1 MKRKK
6 IHIQIPKGTMK
17 LIILQP
23 SNCAKKGAGLLW
35 IHGGGYV
42 VGMAS
47 MVYMSRA
54 KNLVDQFGITV
65 ISPEY
70 RLSNEAPY
78 PYPLLDCYEALL
90 YMREHADELNIRTDQ
105 LMVGGESAGGGLA
118 AALCLYA
125 RDQKQVNI
133 CAQFPLYP
141 MIDDRDTES
150 SKDNHAP
157 VWNTKLN
164 HWAWKKYLRNLTCEI
179 PSYAA
184 PARETDYR
192 NLPPCYTFVG
202 DIEPFYCETLTY
214 VENLKKAG
222 ISAEADVYHKCF
234 HAFDMLMP
242 WKQVSRQA
250 AHQFEIQFQKY
261 LQTCFA
267 PQNES
272 STFL

>member
-1 MKRKK
+1 MKSTTLT
-6 IHIQIPKGTMK
+6 IQIPKGTMK
-17 LIILQP
+17 LIVLKP
-23 SNCAKKGAGLLW
+23 SNCTRKCAGLLW

-54 KNLVDQFGITV
+54 KNLVDQFGVTV

-70 RLSNEAPY
+70 RLSKEAPY
-78 PYPLLDCYEALL
+78 PYPLLDCYEALV
-90 YMREHADELNIRTDQ
+90 YMKDHADELNIRSDQ
-105 LMVGGESAGGGLA
+105 IFVGGESAGGGLA

-125 RDQKQVNI
+125 RDQKQVRI
-133 CAQFPLYP
+133 AAQFPLYP

-150 SKDNHAP
+150 SRNNHAP
-157 VWNTKLN
+157 VWNTKRN
-164 HWAWKKYLRNLTCEI
+164 HWAWKQYLRNLYDEI

-184 PARETDYR
+184 PARETDYK

-214 VENLKKAG
+214 VENLKNAG
-222 ISAEADVYHKCF
+222 VSAEVDIYSNCF

-242 WKQVSRQA
+242 WKKVSRQA
-250 AHQFEIQFQKY
+250 ARQFEHKFQEA
-261 LQTCFA
+261 LQICFA

>member
-1 MKRKK
+1 MKKSKAFIK
-6 IHIQIPKGTMK
+6 IPGGTMK
-17 LIILQP
+17 LLILKP
-23 SNCAKKGAGLLW
+23 SKRKEKGAGLLW
-35 IHGGGYV
+35 IHGGGYIT
-42 VGMAS
+42 GMAS

-70 RLSNEAPY
+70 RLSHEAPY

-90 YMREHADELNIRTDQ
+90 YMKEHADELNIRSDQ
-105 LMVGGESAGGGLA
+105 LMVGGESAGGGLT

-125 RDQKQVNI
+125 RDQRQVNI
-133 CAQFPLYP
+133 AAQFPLYP

-150 SKDNHAP
+150 SRNNHAP
-157 VWNTKLN
+157 VWNTKRN
-164 HWAWKKYLRNLTCEI
+164 HFAWNKYLKNLKDEI

-214 VENLKKAG
+214 VENLKLAG
-222 ISAEADVYHKCF
+222 VDAEVDIYPNCF

-242 WKQVSRQA
+242 WKKVSRQA
-250 AHQFEIQFQKY
+250 ACKFEKQFQKA
-261 LQTCFA
+261 LQTCFN
-267 PQNES
+267 PQPK
-272 STFL
+272 